1 MSNEKTRDSEQVMT
15 GTTSSSPTNSSL
27 ITHPSI
33 LTAFWVLVIQSA
45 QRHWRVRQMGWV
57 SVGLLTMVVVIVA
70 LVTARGGWDLK
81 QRRPYRDAPTFRQFA
96 EQKRLPYQFALNA
109 GFAPADLGISSL
121 VLTTQQHLL
130 TSEKLMHNWAFVNFT
145 RWAMLGAYLGFVL
158 PLFTLAYASAA
169 FGTERESRSLVWL
182 MTRPI
187 PRSGIYLAKFLGTL
201 PWCVAFSLG
210 GFLAICA
217 AGGPLGEAAMR
228 MYWPAAIAAT
238 IAFAALFHL
247 IGALFRRPVV
257 VGLVYVFFF
266 EALVAVLPGSLKL
279 LSIGFYSRCLM
290 YNAAT
295 AAGYPTE
302 MLDMIQP
309 VSNSTAWWVLGFVTI
324 GLTALGMWLFARSEY
339 RDDV

>member
-1 MSNEKTRDSEQVMT
+1 MQ
-15 GTTSSSPTNSSL
+15 PTEAQTNRAL
-27 ITHPSI
+27 PTPSI
-33 LTAFWVLVIQSA
+33 LTAFGVLVVQSA

-70 LVTARGGWDLK
+70 VVTARGGWDLR
-81 QRRPYRDAPTFRQFA
+81 QRRPFRDAPTFRQYA
-96 EQKRLPYQFALNA
+96 EQNRLPYQLALGA
-109 GFAPADLGISSL
+109 GVAQADLGISSL
-121 VLTTQQHLL
+121 VLTSQQQIL
-130 TSEKLMHNWAFVNFT
+130 TSEKIMHNWAFVNFT
-145 RWAMLGAYLGFVL
+145 RWSMLGAYLGFVL

-201 PWCVAFSLG
+201 PWCIAFGLG
-210 GFLAICA
+210 GFFAVCA
-217 AGGPLGEAAMR
+217 AGGPLGEASMR
-228 MYWPAAIAAT
+228 MYWPAAIAGT

-279 LSIGFYSRCLM
+279 LSISFYARCLM

-295 AAGYPTE
+295 VAGYPTE

-309 VSNSTAWWVLGFVTI
+309 VSNSTAWWFLGFATI